1 MSIRTLFDDEL
12 SLLNTELIKM
22 GALCERAVR
31 SALNVYFLGKKADA
45 ETANKLEKEI
55 DSKERDI
62 EDLCMKLILRQQPVA
77 GDLRLISSAIKMISD
92 MERIGDQAQDIADIA
107 ININSEEINDHV
119 HIRNMSETALS
130 MVSKS
135 IDAFVKKDVSTAEEV
150 IKMDDIVDEGFDK
163 IKEELIQA
171 VREDSKKSEEYIDI
185 LMIAKYIE
193 RIGDHAVNIAEW
205 VEFSITGTHRMGVLL
220 FIFWK
225 MTQV

>member
-1 MSIRTLFDDEL
+1 MSIRTIFDDEL

-171 VREDSKKSEEYIDI
+171 VREDNKKSEEYIDI

-205 VEFSITGTHRMGVLL
+205 VEYSVTGTHRKGEL
-220 FIFWK
+220 
-225 MTQV
+225 

>member
-1 MSIRTLFDDEL
+1 MSIRTIFDDEL

-107 ININSEEINDHV
+107 ININSDEINDHV

-171 VREDSKKSEEYIDI
+171 VREDNKKSEEYIDI

-205 VEFSITGTHRMGVLL
+205 VEYSVTGTHRKGEL
-220 FIFWK
+220 
-225 MTQV
+225 

>member
-107 ININSEEINDHV
+107 INIDSEEINDHV

-150 IKMDDIVDEGFDK
+150 IKMDDIADEGFDK

-205 VEFSITGTHRMGVLL
+205 VEYSVTGTHRKGEL
-220 FIFWK
+220 
-225 MTQV
+225 

>member
-107 ININSEEINDHV
+107 INIDSEEINDHV
-119 HIRNMSETALS
+119 HIKNMSETALS

-171 VREDSKKSEEYIDI
+171 VREDNKKSEEYIDI

-205 VEFSITGTHRMGVLL
+205 VEYSVTGTHRKGEL
-220 FIFWK
+220 
-225 MTQV
+225 

>member
-107 ININSEEINDHV
+107 INIDSEEINDHV

-205 VEFSITGTHRMGVLL
+205 VEFSITGIHAGGTA
-220 FIFWK
+220 I
-225 MTQV
+225 

>member
-205 VEFSITGTHRMGVLL
+205 VEYSVTGTHRKGEL
-220 FIFWK
+220 
-225 MTQV
+225 

>member
-31 SALNVYFLGKKADA
+31 SALNVYFLCKKADA

-107 ININSEEINDHV
+107 INIDSEEINDHV

-205 VEFSITGTHRMGVLL
+205 VEYSVTGTHRKGEL
-220 FIFWK
+220 
-225 MTQV
+225 

>member
-107 ININSEEINDHV
+107 INIDSEDINDHV

-205 VEFSITGTHRMGVLL
+205 VEYSVTGAHRKGEL
-220 FIFWK
+220 
-225 MTQV
+225 

>member
-107 ININSEEINDHV
+107 INIDSDEINDHV

-171 VREDSKKSEEYIDI
+171 VREDNKKSEEYIDI

-205 VEFSITGTHRMGVLL
+205 VEYSVTGTHRKGEL
-220 FIFWK
+220 
-225 MTQV
+225 

>member
-1 MSIRTLFDDEL
+1 MSIRTVFDDEL

-31 SALNVYFLGKKADA
+31 SALNVYFLNKKDDAATAD
-45 ETANKLEKEI
+45 KLEKEI

-107 ININSEEINDHV
+107 VNINSEEV
-119 HIRNMSETALS
+119 SSHIHIKNMSETALR

-135 IDAFVKKDVSTAEEV
+135 VDAFVKKDVAIAEEV
-150 IKMDDIVDEGFDK
+150 IKTDDIVDEGFDK
-163 IKEELIQA
+163 IKEELIAA
-171 VREDSKKSEEYIDI
+171 VREDNKKSEEYIDI

-205 VEFSITGTHRMGVLL
+205 VEYSVTGTHRKGD
-220 FIFWK
+220 I
-225 MTQV
+225 

>member
-107 ININSEEINDHV
+107 INIDSAEINDPV

-205 VEFSITGTHRMGVLL
+205 VEYSVTGTHRKGEL
-220 FIFWK
+220 
-225 MTQV
+225 

>member
-1 MSIRTLFDDEL
+1 
-12 SLLNTELIKM
+12 
-22 GALCERAVR
+22 
-31 SALNVYFLGKKADA
+31 
-45 ETANKLEKEI
+45 
-55 DSKERDI
+55 
-62 EDLCMKLILRQQPVA
+62 MKLILRQQPVA

-107 ININSEEINDHV
+107 INIASEEINDHV

-205 VEFSITGTHRMGVLL
+205 VEYSVTGTHRKGEL
-220 FIFWK
+220 
-225 MTQV
+225 

>member
-205 VEFSITGTHRMGVLL
+205 VEYSVTGTHRKEEL
-220 FIFWK
+220 
-225 MTQV
+225 

>member
-1 MSIRTLFDDEL
+1 MSIRTVFDDEL

-107 ININSEEINDHV
+107 INIDSEEINDHV

-135 IDAFVKKDVSTAEEV
+135 IDAFVKKDVSTAEEA

-205 VEFSITGTHRMGVLL
+205 VEYSVTGTHRKGEL
-220 FIFWK
+220 
-225 MTQV
+225 

>member
-205 VEFSITGTHRMGVLL
+205 VEYSVTGNHRKGEL
-220 FIFWK
+220 
-225 MTQV
+225 

>member
-1 MSIRTLFDDEL
+1 M
-12 SLLNTELIKM
+12 
-22 GALCERAVR
+22 CERAVR

-205 VEFSITGTHRMGVLL
+205 VEYSVTGTHRKGEL
-220 FIFWK
+220 
-225 MTQV
+225 

>member
-107 ININSEEINDHV
+107 INIDSEEINDHV

-163 IKEELIQA
+163 EELIQA

-205 VEFSITGTHRMGVLL
+205 VEYSVTGAHRKGEL
-220 FIFWK
+220 
-225 MTQV
+225 

>member
-55 DSKERDI
+55 DSKEREI

-107 ININSEEINDHV
+107 INIDSEEINDHV

-205 VEFSITGTHRMGVLL
+205 VEYSVTGAHRKGEL
-220 FIFWK
+220 
-225 MTQV
+225 